1 MTHLTDK
8 SLFDQD
14 GPVEQEVGEVYRD
27 LPPLEP
33 SAELD
38 ARIRA
43 AVAQELVEANIEG
56 NVGEEK
62 PHSCI
67 VLPWWRRPGIP
78 MALAASLLIIVG
90 LGGGWFF
97 TDRFAH
103 QSDSGSFQLAQA
115 PAPDAVPAPAAAD
128 LPEQQAKEA
137 APALDS
143 LQASRHEPLR
153 ELSPPLP
160 ASPPVEGKPARAIA
174 TGKLDA
180 AHDHV
185 PDVEEPLSGIPA
197 ASSPPPAKASSLA
210 DASGEP
216 LSEAPDHDGAGT
228 MKENSIN
235 LASRADDRR
244 LKRSAAPSQPSS
256 VSPDLRVGASQP
268 SLNAAR
274 PDSMD
279 STTLAKLR
287 ELLEAGRRDEA
298 RNLLK
303 TWREK
308 HPDVSV
314 PEELLPLLREL
325 EAEKPPVAPA
335 Q

>member
-43 AVAQELVEANIEG
+43 AVAQELVEANMEG
-56 NVGEEK
+56 DVGEEK
-62 PHSCI
+62 PHSCT

-97 TDRFAH
+97 TDRFVR
-103 QSDSGSFQLAQA
+103 QPDSGSFQLAQA
-115 PAPDAVPAPAAAD
+115 PAPDVVPAPAAAD
-128 LPEQQAKEA
+128 LPEQQVKEA

-153 ELSPPLP
+153 ELSPPPP
-160 ASPPVEGKPARAIA
+160 ASPPVEEKQARTTA

-180 AHDHV
+180 THDHV
-185 PDVEEPLSGIPA
+185 PDVEAQMSA
-197 ASSPPPAKASSLA
+197 APSLSSPPAAASLPART
-210 DASGEP
+210 SGDP
-216 LSEAPDHDGAGT
+216 LSETPDHDGAGT
-228 MKENSIN
+228 VEEKLYRST
-235 LASRADDRR
+235 RANHQHQ
-244 LKRSAAPSQPSS
+244 KMSATPSQPSS
-256 VSPDLRVGASQP
+256 VSPDLR